1 MSNILKI
8 GLIIN
13 PIAGMGGSVGLK
25 GTDGTLIL
33 DQARSLGAQ
42 PHAPDRTREFFH
54 ELRAVKKKI
63 QIVTVSGI
71 MGGDIA
77 QEAGFDVDLIT
88 DTNLP
93 NPSKLYETT
102 SEHTILAA
110 KLIKNKNV
118 ALIVFV
124 GGDGTARNI
133 FEALNTSVPCL
144 GIPGGVKIH
153 SSVFAINPRD
163 AGLLTLA
170 FLWGEVPTREAEVL
184 DIDEEA
190 FRLNRVVSKLYGYL
204 ITPYSPTYSQP
215 SKMGSPSTE
224 DELAN
229 QEAIAQ
235 FIVEE
240 MGKWGSDQY
249 VLLGP
254 GTTTR
259 AIANQLHLNK
269 TLLGVDLIYNRQIIA
284 HDLNEQQ
291 ILDQIQGK
299 KTKLIV
305 TPIGAQGFIFGR
317 GNLQLSASVL
327 NTIGLNNIIIIATK
341 YKMSTI
347 PQNILRIDSRDPDFD
362 MKFKGLYRVLV
373 DYAEYR
379 IIEISN

>member
-8 GLIIN
+8 GLIVN

-25 GTDGTLIL
+25 GTDGTQIL

-42 PHAPDRTREFFH
+42 PHAIDRTREFFH
-54 ELRAVKKKI
+54 ELRALKKKI
-63 QIVTVSGI
+63 QIVTIPGI
-71 MGGDIA
+71 MGGDLA
-77 QEAGFDVDLIT
+77 LEAGFDVEFIT
-88 DTNLP
+88 DSNLP
-93 NPSKLYETT
+93 NPTKIYETT
-102 SEHTILAA
+102 AQQTILAA
-110 KLIKNKNV
+110 KLIKSKEV

-133 FEALNTSVPCL
+133 FEAVNTTIPCL

-170 FLWGEVPTREAEVL
+170 FLWGEVPTRESEVL
-184 DIDEEA
+184 DIDEDA
-190 FRLNRVVSKLYGYL
+190 FRDNRVVSKLYGYL

-235 FIVEE
+235 FLVEE
-240 MGKWGSDQY
+240 MKKWGSDWY
-249 VLLGP
+249 LLLGP

-259 AIANQLHLNK
+259 AIAKQLHLDK
-269 TLLGVDLIYNRQIIA
+269 TLLGVDLIYNHQILA
-284 HDLNEQQ
+284 SDLNEMQ

-299 KTKLIV
+299 KVKLIV

-317 GNLQLSASVL
+317 GNLQLSANVL
-327 NTIGLNNIIIIATK
+327 ETIGLNNIIIIATK

-347 PQNILRIDSRDPDFD
+347 PQNKLKIDSRDSGFD

-379 IIEISN
+379 IIEITN